1 MEKERNVRTNMGAI
15 SQTKLGQVITGAF
28 SALVDMVNFEEIETI
43 DEAIEVVNRENPEE
57 AKKNEKIAKALEF
70 QRESAK
76 KQEGRVM
83 DVTLAFGDENPEQKL
98 DYLKVESQ
106 KVEPKKMV
114 EREKAYQQAT
124 KEEKQKQKELGGEDE

>member
-15 SQTKLGQVITGAF
+15 TQTMKDAWSAF
-28 SALVDMVNFEEIETI
+28 VDMVNFTDIDSI
-43 DEAIEVVNRENPEE
+43 DEAIELSNKENPEE